1 MSKMDSQK
9 GCNFEPIIFNSMA
22 SKLTTLTN
30 SKPAKEQLELTFSPY
45 LCTTTLRSISRKT
58 TKSITITENL
68 L

>member
-1 MSKMDSQK
+1 
-9 GCNFEPIIFNSMA
+9 MA

-45 LCTTTLRSISRKT
+45 LCTTTLRSISHKA
-58 TKSITITENL
+58 TKSITIIENL